1 MEIKRLVTGIY
12 GSNCY
17 IVMDENTKEA
27 VVLDPGGDV
36 DDIARTIDSMG
47 ASVKYILL
55 THGHLDH
62 TTGVAELKTIT
73 KATVCISKLDDDLIT
88 RGEHLFGPLIK
99 GGADKLLKQ
108 GDTIRIENLE
118 ITCIET
124 PGHTPGGMCFLVENC
139 VFTGDTLF
147 AGSIGR
153 TDFTGGDFG
162 SIINSI
168 KSKLL
173 TLPGDTIV
181 YPGHQ
186 QISTINNE
194 KLNNPFLQDWYRV

>member
-1 MEIKRLVTGIY
+1 MEIKKLVTGIY

-36 DDIARTIDSMG
+36 DDIAGAIDTMG

-88 RGEHLFGPLIK
+88 KGEHLFGPLIK
-99 GGADKLLKQ
+99 GGADKIIKQ
-108 GDTIRIENLE
+108 GDIIKIANLE
-118 ITCIET
+118 VACIDT
-124 PGHTPGGMCFLVENC
+124 PGHTPGGMCFLVQNC

-153 TDFTGGDFG
+153 TDFSGGDFG
-162 SIINSI
+162 SIITSI

-194 KLNNPFLQDWYRV
+194 KLNNPFLQD

>member
-1 MEIKRLVTGIY
+1 MEIKKLVTGIY

-17 IVMDENTKEA
+17 IVMDEKTKEA

-36 DDIARTIDSMG
+36 DDIARAINNMG

-88 RGEHLFGPLIK
+88 KGEHLFGPLIK
-99 GGADKLLKQ
+99 GGADKLIKQ
-108 GDTIRIENLE
+108 GDIIKIANLE
-118 ITCIET
+118 FACIDT
-124 PGHTPGGMCFLVENC
+124 PGHTPGGMCFLVQNC

-153 TDFTGGDFG
+153 TDFSGGDFG
-162 SIINSI
+162 SIITSI

-173 TLPGDTIV
+173 TLPCDTIV
-181 YPGHQ
+181 YPGHE
-186 QISTINNE
+186 QISTINSE
-194 KLNNPFLQDWYRV
+194 KLNNPFLQD

>member
-36 DDIARTIDSMG
+36 DDIARAIDTMG

-88 RGEHLFGPLIK
+88 KGEHLFGPLIK
-99 GGADKLLKQ
+99 GGAEKLLKH
-108 GDTIRIENLE
+108 GDIIRIKNLE

-124 PGHTPGGMCFLVENC
+124 PGHTPGGMCFLVQNC

-162 SIINSI
+162 SIITSI

-181 YPGHQ
+181 YPGHE

-194 KLNNPFLQDWYRV
+194 KSNNPFLQD